1 MKNHFFKLS
10 TLAILGTAL
19 FGMTACSDKDDVAG
33 SENATDDAKQYI
45 AVNIQSV
52 QSMAM
57 RSRAV
62 YLPFSCCLAIAFSP
76 PPRRALAR
84 RSINS

>member
-45 AVNIQSV
+45 AVNIRNV
-52 QSMAM
+52 QSAPTTAGRKSTMFV
-57 RSRAV
+57 SI
-62 YLPFSCCLAIAFSP
+62 FSTPIVLLSV
-76 PPRRALAR
+76 
-84 RSINS
+84 